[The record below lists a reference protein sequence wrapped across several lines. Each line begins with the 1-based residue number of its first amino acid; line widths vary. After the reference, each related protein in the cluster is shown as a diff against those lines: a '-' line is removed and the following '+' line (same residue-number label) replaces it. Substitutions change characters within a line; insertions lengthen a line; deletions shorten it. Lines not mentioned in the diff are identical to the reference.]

1 MTAQA
6 ELNPYPRYRA
16 SGVAWL
22 GDVPVH
28 WNEARL
34 KRLCSRYGLYG
45 ANVSADRYQDTGV
58 RFLRTT
64 DITEN
69 GELIGKGV
77 YLPVQ
82 LVEDYL
88 LDDGD
93 ILLSRSGTVG
103 RSFLYRSE
111 IHGPCAYAGYLV
123 RFVPNSLAIPKY
135 IYLFTKTP
143 AFQEFLRTSAISST
157 IENVNAEKY
166 ANCQLPLPPLD
177 EQAAIVRYLEY
188 ADGRIRRYV
197 GAKGRLIALLEE
209 ERQAV
214 VNQAVTR
221 GLDAEVAL
229 KPSGVEWLGDVPAHW
244 EVRRLKSLCKL
255 VNGATPSTNQPSYWN
270 GDIQWIT
277 PQDLGNLAGKYIT
290 ESERRITA
298 AGYRSCGTALAPAGS
313 IAISTRAPIGHIAVL
328 ASDACVNQGCR
339 LLVPGD
345 RCDSDYL
352 YYQLTT
358 VRNELEAQGQ
368 GSTFTEL
375 SRDKLAAFQVAA
387 PPKDEQAAIVEYVD
401 RATAGIDAAM
411 ARARRQ
417 MELVEEYRVRLIAD
431 VVTGKVDVRDG
442 AAGLPG
448 DCP

>member
-1 MTAQA
+1 MIASQ
-6 ELNPYPRYRA
+6 PYPTYKN
-16 SGVAWL
+16 SGVPSIDRLPA
-22 GDVPVH
+22 H

-177 EQAAIVRYLEY
+177 EQAAIVRYLDY

-244 EVRRLKSLCKL
+244 EVRRLKHWVGINEDVLPENTEPDFEFRYLEIGAVGTGML
-255 VNGATPSTNQPSYWN
+255 V
-270 GDIQWIT
+270 
-277 PQDLGNLAGKYIT
+277 
-290 ESERRITA
+290 SEPVTTRFGSAPTRARRIVRTGDTIVSTVRTYLKATWFAEDVKDDLICSTGFAVLTPRKGVYPKFVSYIAQSNALTDRVTA
-298 AGYRSCGTALAPAGS
+298 ASVGTAYPA
-313 IAISTRAPIGHIAVL
+313 IAES
-328 ASDACVNQGCR
+328 R
-339 LLVPGD
+339 L
-345 RCDSDYL
+345 S
-352 YYQLTT
+352 
-358 VRNELEAQGQ
+358 
-368 GSTFTEL
+368 
-375 SRDKLAAFQVAA
+375 AFHVAL
-387 PPKDEQAAIVEYVD
+387 PPFAEQAAIVEYLD

-448 DCP
+448 D

>member
-22 GDVPVH
+22 GDVPEH
-28 WNEARL
+28 WDVRRLKASVSDVVNLTSRRLENEAYIALEHVESWTGKIREAGSEVQFDSQV
-34 KRLCSRYGLYG
+34 KRFDAGDVLFGKLRPYLAKVAQPAYS
-45 ANVSADRYQDTGV
+45 GV
-58 RFLRTT
+58 CVGEFLVLRPS
-64 DITEN
+64 N
-69 GELIGKGV
+69 GSL
-77 YLPVQ
+77 LP
-82 LVEDYL
+82 
-88 LDDGD
+88 
-93 ILLSRSGTVG
+93 
-103 RSFLYRSE
+103 
-111 IHGPCAYAGYLV
+111 GYLA
-123 RFVPNSLAIPKY
+123 RLLRSKPIIDAIDATTFGAKMPR
-135 IYLFTKTP
+135 
-143 AFQEFLRTSAISST
+143 ADWHT
-157 IENVNAEKY
+157 IGNMA
-166 ANCQLPLPPLD
+166 QLLPPLD

-221 GLDAEVAL
+221 GLDASVAL